1 MEYKKELLIKS
12 AARLYSLGIDLEGAK
27 DRIRKMVA
35 DGIGYDAPE
44 MLQAVGEYAELKA
57 QWDSLE
63 QDHIQLREEINKR
76 QEGTQK

>member
-35 DGIGYDAPE
+35 DGIGYDALE